1 MREPDQHAP
10 QQARSRRTME
20 RLLSAALAVL
30 EERGLAG
37 VTIPE
42 IATEAGLST
51 GSIYRRFADKD
62 ALIKAAFLQLL
73 DSAQA
78 TNQANLPPDLFQ
90 GRGLTEALRI
100 LSRAL
105 VAQYAGRTGLLKALD
120 QYLETQT
127 DAAFR
132 EHALD
137 MIEANMRRLIAALL
151 PFRDQIA
158 ANDPERAIT
167 FALLA
172 ATTVIEVHKLHTPLL
187 WRRMLPLDD
196 DALAA
201 EAARTMAA
209 YLGA

>member
-1 MREPDQHAP
+1 MSEPDQHAP
-10 QQARSRRTME
+10 QQARSRLTME

-30 EERGLAG
+30 EDRGLAG
-37 VTIPE
+37 ITIPE
-42 IATEAGLST
+42 IAAEAGLST

-90 GRGLTEALRI
+90 GRGLADALRI

-132 EHALD
+132 GHALD
-137 MIEANMRRLIAALL
+137 RIEANMRRLIAALL

-158 ANDPERAIT
+158 AKDPERAIT

-196 DALAA
+196 EALAA
-201 EAARTMAA
+201 EVARTMAA

>member
-1 MREPDQHAP
+1 MSEPDQHAP
-10 QQARSRRTME
+10 QQARSRLTME

-30 EERGLAG
+30 EDRGLAG

-42 IATEAGLST
+42 IAAEAGLST

-90 GRGLTEALRI
+90 GRGLAESLRI

-137 MIEANMRRLIAALL
+137 RIEANMRRLIEALL

-158 ANDPERAIT
+158 ADDPERAIT

-196 DALAA
+196 EALAA
-201 EAARTMAA
+201 EVARTMAA